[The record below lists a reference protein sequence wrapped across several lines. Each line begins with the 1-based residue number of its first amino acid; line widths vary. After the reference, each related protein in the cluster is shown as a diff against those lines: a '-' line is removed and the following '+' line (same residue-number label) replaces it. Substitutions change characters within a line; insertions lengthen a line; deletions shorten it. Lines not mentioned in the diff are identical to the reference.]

1 MKLQYI
7 TGCTYNDL
15 HIDYANAD
23 MLPTEKLQDIC
34 KTLIDRTTNKEALQQ
49 IIIDYICQL
58 DRSELSDYDSYH
70 CETCGDYVETY
81 ELEV

>member
-23 MLPTEKLQDIC
+23 MFTGEVKLKKKD
-34 KTLIDRTTNKEALQQ
+34 K
-49 IIIDYICQL
+49 
-58 DRSELSDYDSYH
+58 
-70 CETCGDYVETY
+70 
-81 ELEV
+81 

>member
-7 TGCTYNDL
+7 IGCIYNDL
-15 HIDYANAD
+15 HIDCTNAN

-34 KTLIDRTTNKEALQQ
+34 KTIIDKTTDTDTLKQ

-58 DRSELSDYDSYH
+58 DKSELNNYDSYH
-70 CETCGDYVETY
+70 CETCGDCVETY